1 MENNVN
7 LPLFRY
13 IGNFTWQ
20 SRQANWTEDEM
31 IALYY
36 ALDVALG
43 ATKDYE
49 NRMHIVYL
57 MDKIFKTT
65 DTIKINEIINK
76 KGMD

>member
-7 LPLFRY
+7 SPLFKY

-20 SRQANWTEDEM
+20 SRQAEWTEEEM
-31 IALYY
+31 VALYY
-36 ALDVALG
+36 VLDVALN
-43 ATKDYE
+43 TSKDYE

-57 MDKIFKTT
+57 MEKIFKIT
-65 DTIKINEIINK
+65 DTITFNEIINK